1 MIAPLILRN
10 LSWALTTLL
19 ELVLLFLL
27 LRRKLYRSHPAFFI
41 YILVAIL
48 QSGAVAFSYRY
59 FGSQSARSYDIGWG
73 SQAVVIS
80 ARWFAVMEIARKALA
95 EYARIWAMASRIV
108 FVLAVCVLVYSI
120 VSSGSRWTLLVLN
133 ADRSAELC
141 IASFIVGMFLF
152 VRYYRVPLSH
162 LERTLAIGFCLYSC
176 FFVIN
181 DSIYENWLRAVGP
194 LWNHLEMLTYF
205 ATLLL
210 WVGAVRRYS
219 EKRNEDTLTVLT
231 PEAYGK
237 LSQKLNS
244 RLHLLNNRL
253 DHLFRSGDSRS

>member
-1 MIAPLILRN
+1 MVAPLILRN

-19 ELVLLFLL
+19 ELVLMFLL
-27 LRRKLYRSHPAFFI
+27 LRRKLYRSHPSFFI
-41 YILVAIL
+41 YVLVAIL
-48 QSGAVAFSYRY
+48 QSGAVAVSYRY
-59 FGSQSARSYDIGWG
+59 FGSQSATSYDVGWG
-73 SQAVVIS
+73 SQAVVIC
-80 ARWFAVMEIARKALA
+80 ARWFAVMEIARKSLA
-95 EYARIWAMASRIV
+95 EYSGIWAMASRV
-108 FVLAVCVLVYSI
+108 LFVLAACVLVYSI
-120 VSSGSRWTLLVLN
+120 VSSGSRWTLIVLN

-152 VRYYRVPLSH
+152 LRYYSVPLSH

-181 DSIYENWLRAVGP
+181 DSIYENWLRAAGP

-210 WVGAVRRYS
+210 WIGAVSWYS
-219 EKRNEDTLTVLT
+219 ETRDEETPTVLT
-231 PEAYGK
+231 PEVYGE
-237 LSQKLNS
+237 LSQRLNS

-253 DHLFRSGDSRS
+253 DHLFRSGNSRS